1 MLRYYGK
8 VLLLFIHERPIRCPN
23 NPLPTL
29 YTSHVIQ
36 YITKFSKLY
45 SLDSRCNSDG
55 NWTNSTGC
63 SSNNHIQEK
72 NSEEKNSSSLNNLKS
87 IKSLNVKECCD
98 KLTFSIGKNYH
109 IFYMLYSAFLGIWT
123 QVNYLQSKIYNT
135 VFVSRLEYKMENL
148 FIIN

>member
-1 MLRYYGK
+1 MAIGQIQLAVQVITTVKKKIVR
-8 VLLLFIHERPIRCPN
+8 ER
-23 NPLPTL
+23 TAH
-29 YTSHVIQ
+29 Y
-36 YITKFSKLY
+36 
-45 SLDSRCNSDG
+45 
-55 NWTNSTGC
+55 
-63 SSNNHIQEK
+63 
-72 NSEEKNSSSLNNLKS
+72 SLNNLKS
-87 IKSLNVKECCD
+87 IKSFCVKECCD